1 MYTPTTPGTMLTGAT
16 VIVHVY
22 SFLPCI
28 PSRQGLINIAMPQ
41 GCSVIF
47 LKSHFLFLKR
57 CLPFV
62 VFCPPDGEGRR
73 ESRFKSERKLL
84 GWLQGKRKKE
94 QQSNFAAWVEWFEA
108 MLLCLAVI
116 YFCQMSW
123 WWGGGG
129 DNSIDAPRYQ
139 PVSTSHSWVC
149 VWSPYH
155 VCSQAA
161 RFFLTLIFR
170 TNSLPPPTNRGDV
183 CV

>member
-16 VIVHVY
+16 VIVQEPPPPYLFLYKNLPVQSALTGNGHVY

-28 PSRQGLINIAMPQ
+28 PSRQGLVNIAMPQ

-94 QQSNFAAWVEWFEA
+94 QQSNFAAWVE
-108 MLLCLAVI
+108 
-116 YFCQMSW
+116 
-123 WWGGGG
+123 
-129 DNSIDAPRYQ
+129 
-139 PVSTSHSWVC
+139 
-149 VWSPYH
+149 
-155 VCSQAA
+155 
-161 RFFLTLIFR
+161 
-170 TNSLPPPTNRGDV
+170 
-183 CV
+183 